1 MNVYQTQCFFRIV
14 RGPLIAVT
22 VPNVCSDAAN
32 DDSIHLIFIQ
42 LPNFINFDTYIMI
55 MPPAPAQHTMASSVT
70 VHRRHGYHCH
80 VQFLNIYALGIS
92 WFADRWE
99 LIRAPIFKIGVIQ
112 EEETIFCLRHF
123 SICHWMNKRNLL
135 LLKISSKRKRC

>member
-14 RGPLIAVT
+14 RLIAVT

-42 LPNFINFDTYIMI
+42 LPNFINFDTYTMI

-70 VHRRHGYHCH
+70 GCHCHGCHYH

-99 LIRAPIFKIGVIQ
+99 LIRAPIFKIGVIK